1 LVVVLVWEHR
11 LVEQLQLL
19 VATVFTHLAQ
29 LELLLLLQVV
39 QAQLSILFLREEQV
53 AEEVSTTQEVAVL
66 EVLEQARWL

>member
-1 LVVVLVWEHR
+1 
-11 LVEQLQLL
+11 VEQLQLL

-29 LELLLLLQVV
+29 LELLLLSQVV